1 MSNRK
6 GIRLGVVY
14 VGDANY
20 HDMTLFSLASIA
32 RYHKASL
39 DFHFMQDGYSR
50 DFKTAFVRF
59 VEARGHRL
67 ARSRIAFEAVSGER
81 AEERSRYTHI
91 TNTTFLR
98 AQALDAL
105 VANYDYILYADGDI
119 LAFDDFHLEA
129 AAGFDELCAAGF
141 DLSIATGLDRPEI
154 FANCQKNGV
163 SSDFF
168 NAGLLLVNAAKWQ
181 ATHATDRYVNSL
193 RRHNI
198 CCPYFHVCNPNDQCA
213 LNMMVAGDWRRLPQS
228 WNVQK
233 SAMHTSVWATATI
246 RHYTGRRKFLP
257 IRRRTCDPREHALL
271 QTLSREA
278 GLPEWNGLYDFGVSY
293 WLNKVRRLGY
303 VSKIEHALGELDRR
317 KVVNLG

>member
-1 MSNRK
+1 MTNSK
-6 GIRLGVVY
+6 GLRLGVVY

-20 HDMTLFSLASIA
+20 HDITLFSLASIA
-32 RYHKASL
+32 RCHQASL

-50 DFKTAFVRF
+50 DFESGFVRF

-67 ARSRIAFEAVSGER
+67 ARRHVAFQAVSDER
-81 AEERSRYTHI
+81 EEERLRYTHI

-105 VANYDYILYADGDI
+105 VADYDYILYVDGDV
-119 LAFDDFHLEA
+119 LAFEDFHLEA
-129 AAGFDELCAAGF
+129 VSGFNELCAAGF

-154 FANCQKNGV
+154 FANCERNGA
-163 SSDFF
+163 SPDFF
-168 NAGLLLVNAAKWQ
+168 NAGVLVVNASKWQ
-181 ATHATDRYVNSL
+181 ATRAGERYVHSL

-198 CCPYFHVCNPNDQCA
+198 CCPYFDACNPNDQCA
-213 LNMMVAGDWRRLPQS
+213 LNMMVGGDWRRLPKS

-233 SAMHTSVWATATI
+233 SALHTSVWATATI

-278 GLPEWNGLYDFGVSY
+278 GLAEWNNLYDFGVSY
-293 WLNKVRRLGY
+293 WLNKLRRSGY
-303 VSKIEHALGELDRR
+303 ATKIERAIGDLDRR
-317 KVVNLG
+317 KAVNLR